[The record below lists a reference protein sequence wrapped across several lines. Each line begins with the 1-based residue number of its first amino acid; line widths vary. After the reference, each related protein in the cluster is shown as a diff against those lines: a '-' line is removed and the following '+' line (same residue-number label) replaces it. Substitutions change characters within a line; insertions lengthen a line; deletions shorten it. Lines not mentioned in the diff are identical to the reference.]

1 MKSVSLDELI
11 GKVDCRYEL
20 VTVVSKRAKMLID
33 NPDAKL
39 MDIGDKKPV
48 IQSAM
53 EFANGYYTYHHG
65 SEQ

>member
-1 MKSVSLDELI
+1 MKSISLDALI
-11 GKVDCRYEL
+11 DKVDCRYEL

-39 MDIGDKKPV
+39 VECGDKKPV
-48 IQSAM
+48 IQAAT
-53 EFANGYYTYHHG
+53 EFGNGCYTYHHS